1 MNNYS
6 WLEQKLHQLALSSQ
20 FMREVTFDFE
30 STNITHPSLNDDH
43 VFIAMA
49 VDLDFDS
56 GPGSH
61 NVDVLKPY
69 LNAIISFLNE
79 NRNMIII
86 DLGCG
91 DFNVGSN
98 LVKFSKKYIAIDVVG
113 NLIDRNKNLF
123 KSNRLIFKKI
133 DVVYEDIPRGDC
145 ILIKEVFQHI
155 TNKEIK
161 MILKKLIN
169 FKYLIIT
176 ESEPKILNQ
185 IKTN

>member
-1 MNNYS
+1 MINQIFKKIFWKLFNTKKIISKKYFLVKDYGFIS
-6 WLEQKLHQLALSSQ
+6 NEEIFKRVYEQKIWNKTS
-20 FMREVTFDFE
+20 
-30 STNITHPSLNDDH
+30 
-43 VFIAMA
+43 
-49 VDLDFDS
+49 DLDFDS

-61 NVDVLKPY
+61 NVDILKPY
-69 LNAIISFLNE
+69 LDAIISFLNE
-79 NRNMIII
+79 NRNMVII

-113 NLIDRNKNLF
+113 DLIDRNKNLY

-161 MILKKLIN
+161 MILKKLIYRHLL
-169 FKYLIIT
+169 F
-176 ESEPKILNQ
+176 
-185 IKTN
+185 

>member
-1 MNNYS
+1 MINQIFKNILETLLILKKLFQRNIFGKDYS
-6 WLEQKLHQLALSSQ
+6 FISNEEIFKRVYEQKIWNKTS
-20 FMREVTFDFE
+20 
-30 STNITHPSLNDDH
+30 
-43 VFIAMA
+43 
-49 VDLDFDS
+49 DLDFDS

-79 NRNMIII
+79 NRNMIIT

-113 NLIDRNKNLF
+113 NLIDRNKIF
-123 KSNRLIFKKI
+123 ESNRLIFKKI
-133 DVVYEDIPRGDC
+133 DVVYEDIPKGDC

-161 MILKKLIN
+161 DDFKKN
-169 FKYLIIT
+169 K
-176 ESEPKILNQ
+176 N
-185 IKTN
+185 N